1 MVEGSGRAVQFIDVG
16 MEDAVNKSDA
26 GTLVGVLVREL
37 DVDLPE
43 ATFEWRYVTLAN
55 CWLREIFWLT
65 LYRALEPDVELL
77 PVVC

>member
-1 MVEGSGRAVQFIDVG
+1 

-43 ATFEWRYVTLAN
+43 ATFEWRCVTLAN
-55 CWLREIFWLT
+55 C
-65 LYRALEPDVELL
+65 
-77 PVVC
+77 

>member
-1 MVEGSGRAVQFIDVG
+1 VVEGSGRAIQFIDVG

-26 GTLVGVLVREL
+26 GTLVGVLVGEL

-43 ATFEWRYVTLAN
+43 ATFEWRCMTLAH
-55 CWLREIFWLT
+55 CWLREISWLT

-77 PVVC
+77 PMVC

>member
-1 MVEGSGRAVQFIDVG
+1 

-26 GTLVGVLVREL
+26 GTLVGVLVGEL

-43 ATFEWRYVTLAN
+43 ATFERRCVMLAH
-55 CWLREIFWLT
+55 CWLHEDVQLT
-65 LYRALEPDVELL
+65 LYWALEPDVELL

>member
-1 MVEGSGRAVQFIDVG
+1 

-26 GTLVGVLVREL
+26 GTLVGVLVGEL

-43 ATFEWRYVTLAN
+43 ATFERRYVTLAD
-55 CWLREIFWLT
+55 CWLRGISWLT